1 MPGEITT
8 VRNCYILLVLASF
21 FIPCAIQVILVRFLG
36 LYREKALRQKGP
48 VAAAFI
54 GLLPLVGLFLL
65 WLLAFSVRDAA
76 AIFWSG
82 FYLVAVY
89 LLMTYVYFHVFN
101 MSETARR
108 IRILAQ
114 GHRSGKVVKDEMVQ
128 DYSPEQM
135 IDLRVERLEALG
147 EISLR
152 DGRYLPS
159 RMRLLPAA
167 RMVFFLRRF
176 IFPDGR

>member
-1 MPGEITT
+1 MAGEMTT
-8 VRNCYILLVLASF
+8 VRNCYILLVLISF
-21 FIPCAIQVILVRFLG
+21 LFPFAIQVVLVRFLG
-36 LYREKALRQKGP
+36 LYREKSLRQKGP
-48 VAAAFI
+48 AAAALI
-54 GLLPLVGLFLL
+54 GLLPLAGLFLV
-65 WLLAFSVRDAA
+65 WLLVFSVRNAA
-76 AIFWSG
+76 VIFWSG
-82 FYLVAVY
+82 FYLFAVY
-89 LLMTYVYFHVFN
+89 LLMAYVYFHVFN

-128 DYSPEQM
+128 NYTPGQM

-167 RMVFFLRRF
+167 RLVFFLRRV

>member
-1 MPGEITT
+1 MPREITT
-8 VRNCYILLVLASF
+8 ALNCYILLVLFSF
-21 FIPCAIQVILVRFLG
+21 LFPFSIQVVLVRFLG
-36 LYREKALRQKGP
+36 LYREQALRQKGP
-48 VAAAFI
+48 VAAALI
-54 GLLPLVGLFLL
+54 GLLPLGGLFLV
-65 WLLAFSVRDAA
+65 WLLAFSVRGAA

-82 FYLVAVY
+82 FYLFAVY
-89 LLMTYVYFHVFN
+89 LLMAYVYFHVFN

-128 DYSPEQM
+128 NYTPGQM
-135 IDLRVERLEALG
+135 IDLRVERLKALG

-152 DGRYLPS
+152 DGRYLPG

-176 IFPDGR
+176 IFPDSR